1 MGIQKTF
8 KALSDKNRREILDL
22 LKEGPMTAGEI
33 GQHFPVSGATMP
45 HHLSMLKDAGLILD
59 DRQGKY
65 IYYELNTSVVEEL
78 ISWVSGLKGG
88 AS

>member
-22 LKEGPMTAGEI
+22 LKQGPMTAGEI
-33 GQHFPVSGATMP
+33 GQHFPVSGATMS

-65 IYYELNTSVVEEL
+65 IYYELNVTILDE
-78 ISWVSGLKGG
+78 ITGWIAGLKGD
-88 AS
+88 S